1 MKFRKFLFYILYFIT
16 FLFLFFGIIFVKYRF
31 IFMSILSFLFYF
43 LISFVK
49 RLFNFEIS
57 FVFEFIMKFFI
68 FLALICGEILNFYS
82 YISFFDNF
90 LHFFAGFISG
100 CFGLSI
106 FSYFI
111 FRCKSNVFLRGLFIL
126 SFSMMI
132 GVFWEFFEFGVDRVF
147 SFDMQKDTLVESV
160 NSVYLNDSNLNSVF
174 SISDI
179 LYTIIYTEDS
189 FIEVQGGYLDIGL
202 YDTLEDMR
210 FNMFG
215 ALVLLIFLLFNF
227 SFTNKFVISVKK

>member
-132 GVFWEFFEFGVDRVF
+132 GVFWEFFEFGVDKVF
-147 SFDMQKDTLVESV
+147 SFDMQKDTLVENV
-160 NSVYLNDSNLNSVF
+160 NSVYLNDSNLNSVLK
-174 SISDI
+174 ISDI
-179 LYTIIYTEDS
+179 LYTIIYTKDS

-215 ALVLLIFLLFNF
+215 VLVLLIFLLFNF
-227 SFTNKFVISVKK
+227 SFTDKFVISVKK